1 MPTQIPSTGR
11 PAATRSRI
19 ASSRPFAASPRAA
32 LSTCPTPAITASG
45 ASRTAAASVEI
56 DGSAP
61 ARAKAE
67 VTERRLPAP

>member
-1 MPTQIPSTGR
+1 MPTQMPSTGR

-45 ASRTAAASVEI
+45 ASRTVSGSIVIAV
-56 DGSAP
+56 SAP